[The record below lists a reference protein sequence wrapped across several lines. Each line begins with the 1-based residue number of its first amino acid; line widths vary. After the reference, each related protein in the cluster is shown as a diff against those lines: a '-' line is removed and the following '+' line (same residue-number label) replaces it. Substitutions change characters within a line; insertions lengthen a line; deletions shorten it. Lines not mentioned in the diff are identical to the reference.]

1 MRRRSRRAPRPI
13 EVEPPDSFTELTIHL
28 GLCPPD
34 NIRPG
39 HEHDVEAPPGR
50 RRQPSEALPQEP
62 PGAVAHHGSSQFSS
76 CRYAQSVLRLSVLKS
91 DEHELAPREA
101 PALPKHPVELGACAQ
116 PASALQ
122 LQAHAL
128 LMHDTS
134 DRQPLAP
141 FLAPPL
147 QDQATALR
155 PHPNQEAVGALPLPV
170 VGLERP
176 LHADPLNPGGPDAG
190 LATARLQP
198 GGSDWA
204 AGRND

>member
-13 EVEPPDSFTELTIHL
+13 EIEPSDSFAELTIHL
-28 GLCPPD
+28 GLCPSD

-39 HEHDVEAPPGR
+39 HEHDVEAGSGR
-50 RRQPSEALPQEP
+50 RCHPAEALPQET
-62 PGAVAHHGSSQFSS
+62 PGPVAHHGSSEFSPR
-76 CRYAQSVLRLSVLKS
+76 RYAQSVLRLSVLKG
-91 DEHELAPREA
+91 DEHELASREA
-101 PALPKHPVELGACAQ
+101 PAFPKHPVELRACAQ
-116 PASALQ
+116 PASTLQ

-128 LMHDTS
+128 VKRDTS

-141 FLAPPL
+141 LLAPTL
-147 QDQATALR
+147 QDQATALG
-155 PHPNQEAVGALPLPV
+155 PHPDQEAVGALPLPV

-190 LATARLQP
+190 SRL
-198 GGSDWA
+198 GDSDWA